1 MLNRPATLGALRKS
15 GYRPRSVKDE
25 MRENL
30 VAAMRSG
37 ETLFPGIIGFERTV
51 LPQIENAILS
61 KHNFILLGLRGQ
73 AKTRLLRLLSRFLD
87 EAIPVVAGSE
97 INDDPY
103 APVSAYARAR
113 VRERGDDTPIAWL
126 SREQRYV
133 EKLATPDV
141 NVADLIGDVDPM
153 KVMSQKLHLSDEE
166 AIHFGLVPRAN
177 RGVFAINE
185 LPDLSARIQVAL
197 LNILEERDIQIRGF
211 PVRLPLDIVLVF
223 TANPEDYTN
232 RGSIITPLK
241 DRIEAQILTH
251 YPQSLED
258 SVRITDQ
265 EAWVERGNGRAILVP
280 AYIRDALER
289 VAFEARGSDYI
300 DQQSGVSARMTIALL
315 ETLYSNVE
323 RRMLRSREERATARI
338 SDLFSAS
345 SAITGKVE
353 LVFKGEQEGVASVAQ
368 ALVGSAVRTT
378 FNHLFIPNFRGGS
391 RQKPDRELF
400 AETVA
405 WFEEGRH
412 VDIFDDM
419 AEGEYAAALGKIP
432 GLKKI
437 TSERVKPPREELSAA
452 MGFVLEGLVQ
462 HFMIGKK
469 VIGHTT
475 VYRDAL
481 RDNWEEM
488 TD

>member
-1 MLNRPATLGALRKS
+1 
-15 GYRPRSVKDE
+15 

-30 VAAMRSG
+30 VALMRAG

-51 LPQIENAILS
+51 LPQIENAILAR
-61 KHNFILLGLRGQ
+61 HNFILLGLRGQ

-87 EAIPVVAGSE
+87 EALPVVAGSE
-97 INDDPY
+97 INDDPF
-103 APVSAYARAR
+103 APVSRYARR
-113 VRERGDDTPIAWL
+113 LVEERGPETPIEWL
-126 SREQRYV
+126 PREQRYV

-153 KVMSQKLHLSDEE
+153 KVMSRKLSLSDED

-177 RGVFAINE
+177 RGIFAINE

-265 EAWVERGNGRAILVP
+265 EAWIDRGAGRAIVVP
-280 AYIRDALER
+280 DYIRQSLER
-289 VAFEARGSDYI
+289 VAFEARASDYI

-323 RRMLRSREERATARI
+323 RRMFRAGEERAVARI
-338 SDLFSAS
+338 SDLFSSA

-353 LVFKGEQEGVASVAQ
+353 LVFKGEQEGVSNVAQ
-368 ALVGSAVRTT
+368 ALIGSAVRTT
-378 FNHLFIPNFRGGS
+378 FNHVFIPNFRPGS
-391 RQKPDRELF
+391 RQKPEREIF

-412 VDIFDDM
+412 VDIYDDM
-419 AEGEYAAALGKIP
+419 AESEYAGALARIP
-432 GLKKI
+432 GLKKT
-437 TSERVKPPREELSAA
+437 TSEYMKPPREQLPAA

-469 VIGHTT
+469 VLGQMTI
-475 VYRDAL
+475 YRDAL